1 MFLGF
6 LIVLCAFLPNIAW
19 LMFYLREDVH
29 PEPKPLLAAAF
40 VLGVVCVGIV
50 YLVQRGAVLLLSRAL
65 DAPFNI
71 IVGSYAFIICAAV
84 IEEIIKFISA
94 KLLLRKNPVFE
105 EPIDA
110 MIYLVVIGLGFAFTE
125 NILYLRNFSTT
136 AYEVI
141 NLAMVR
147 FVSANLL
154 HAVASGM
161 AGYFW
166 AQGIVGRRPGL
177 GIFKG
182 LLAASLIHVLYN
194 VLALIFQNQFI
205 VDIPIIFILV
215 IGIFEL
221 RDFEKLR
228 QLSTPVSL
236 EVYTPANENH

>member
-136 AYEVI
+136 A
-141 NLAMVR
+141 
-147 FVSANLL
+147 
-154 HAVASGM
+154 
-161 AGYFW
+161 
-166 AQGIVGRRPGL
+166 
-177 GIFKG
+177 
-182 LLAASLIHVLYN
+182 
-194 VLALIFQNQFI
+194 
-205 VDIPIIFILV
+205 
-215 IGIFEL
+215 
-221 RDFEKLR
+221 
-228 QLSTPVSL
+228 
-236 EVYTPANENH
+236 